1 MNAKNSVVK
10 FENKNEDA
18 LRMEEK
24 IGAEEPNFAKTRN
37 LLTSRFFSRLSQ
49 LSELRT
55 LLYIVAKKE

>member
-10 FENKNEDA
+10 IENKNEDV

-37 LLTSRFFSRLSQ
+37 FLTSRCFRG
-49 LSELRT
+49 
-55 LLYIVAKKE
+55 